1 MSNLI
6 LRLPCKTIS
15 CFTLTLALLAVAGC
29 KTASGP
35 GSASFASVVI
45 EGKTPEQIHDAAA
58 KVFRKDGYEAY
69 QVSPTRLVFEKEASR
84 LTTISRD
91 GLVAAQA
98 GARTLDRVRSELV
111 SLGEGSY
118 RLQCEAFAVTGAGDS
133 FFEEEVRKTNLRAGP
148 YRSLLNKVKKELTT
162 AP

>member
-1 MSNLI
+1 MIALFTSMA
-6 LRLPCKTIS
+6 LRTLPC
-15 CFTLTLALLAVAGC
+15 LLLAMALAGC
-29 KTASGP
+29 KSASGP

-45 EGKTPEQIHDAAA
+45 HDQTPEKIHSAAA
-58 KVFRKDGYEAY
+58 RIFREKGYEAY
-69 QVSPTRLVFEKEASR
+69 QVSPTKMVFEKEASR

-91 GLVAAQA
+91 GLVAAQS

-111 SLGEGSY
+111 NLGEGSY

-148 YRSLLNKVKKELTT
+148 YRSLLSKVEKELNK
-162 AP
+162 AQ